1 MTINI
6 RSNGIE
12 VTERLREHVERT
24 LTFALDRF
32 APRIENVSVFLADLN
47 GPRGGVSTLCQIT
60 ARLISGRS
68 INILQHHSEVE
79 AGVKYAAERLKSA
92 ISRTLNRVK
101 RPIRILSKS
110 SVRAHA
116 AAQAS

>member
-6 RSNGIE
+6 RSTGIE
-12 VTERLREHVERT
+12 VTETLREHIERT
-24 LTFALDRF
+24 LAFALDRF

-60 ARLISGRS
+60 ARLASGRP
-68 INILQHHSEVE
+68 INILQHHSEIE
-79 AGVKYAAERLKSA
+79 AGIKYATERMKTA

-101 RPIRILSKS
+101 RQVRVLSKS
-110 SVRAHA
+110 SVRA
-116 AAQAS
+116 QAVALAN